1 MIDTS
6 PDARSIDVCAAL
18 AGRMSGDLLLRTFST
33 TSNVRILSVSTTVD
47 DALEELSR
55 RPYGILLTNLHLNQ
69 ERHSGLRLLAQAL
82 SLHEG
87 LRAVVLTESSDP
99 KDIVMSF
106 RAGASGYLVEGDT
119 GIETLA
125 EAIRQVDDGRV
136 WVSCEHMRHVSHE
149 LAARTLPQKP
159 ISAMEDILST
169 REREVVELMI
179 RGNSNKEIAMQMNVS
194 EHTVRNHL
202 AKIFAKLGV
211 TSRTRAIFQLC
222 PRYVECADQPWMPKA
237 ELPPLRTKGQTID
250 QTC

>member
-6 PDARSIDVCAAL
+6 LDTRSIDVCAAL
-18 AGRMSGDLLLRTFST
+18 AGRMSGDLLLRTFSA
-33 TSNVRILSVSTTVD
+33 TSNVRILSVSTTVE
-47 DALEELSR
+47 DALQELSKH
-55 RPYGILLTNLHLNQ
+55 PYRILLTNLHLNQ
-69 ERHSGLRLLAQAL
+69 ERLSGLRLLAQAL
-82 SLHEG
+82 STNEG

-99 KDIVMSF
+99 QDIVLSF

-119 GIETLA
+119 DVETLA
-125 EAIRQVDDGRV
+125 EAIRYVDSGRV
-136 WVSCEHMRHVSHE
+136 WASCEHMRHVSNE
-149 LAARTLPQKP
+149 LATRPLQQKT
-159 ISAMEDILST
+159 ISTMEEILST

-179 RGNSNKEIAMQMNVS
+179 RGNSNKEIATQLNVS

-222 PRYVECADQPWMPKA
+222 PRYTECEVRPWLLKT
-237 ELPPLRTKGQTID
+237 ELPPLKSKGQAID